1 MSLRTMG
8 AGLAG
13 SSVYGVNVSGNF
25 GGGSK
30 KQGLPSTTNRP
41 SQFITSFIRSR
52 ASSNNKKVYFINQLG
67 GIGASGIPGNSRMF
81 APRADGVK
89 NNRRKRLN
97 IIFS

>member
-13 SSVYGVNVSGNF
+13 SSVYRVNVNGNF

-41 SQFITSFIRSR
+41 SQFITSVIRLR
-52 ASSNNKKVYFINQLG
+52 ASSNNKKVYIINQLG
-67 GIGASGIPGNSRMF
+67 GIGASGIPRNSRMF
-81 APRADGVK
+81 APKADGL
-89 NNRRKRLN
+89 NNKRGRHFN
-97 IIFS
+97 IHFN

>member
-13 SSVYGVNVSGNF
+13 SSIYGVNVSANF

-41 SQFITSFIRSR
+41 SQYITNYIRLR
-52 ASSNNKKVYFINQLG
+52 ASSNNKTVYIMNQLG
-67 GIGASGIPGNSRMF
+67 GIGASGIAGNSRMF
-81 APRADGVK
+81 ATTADGV
-89 NNRRKRLN
+89 NLNMRRR
-97 IIFS
+97 